1 MPAQGLGLESYA
13 DPDTVRRRSAT
24 WAGLSR
30 ACRHHGYELVPM
42 QGELCA
48 WRDDVERVTGALAPR
63 MRWRIA
69 VGPQVRRVG
78 RAADAGRRERHGTGR
93 RGEGRARLPTSAAL
107 APSSYAYYDAFVAK
121 TRISI
126 SLEQDQAERIRQHAE
141 RASMDVSAY
150 LVHAATRQMAES
162 DAIEEQFAE
171 VDALIARAE
180 RAADGLP
187 AEPTPEP
194 AAELT
199 EQERREVEEALG
211 LVHGRDRQGH
221 RQGHAA

>member
-1 MPAQGLGLESYA
+1 M
-13 DPDTVRRRSAT
+13 
-24 WAGLSR
+24 
-30 ACRHHGYELVPM
+30 
-42 QGELCA
+42 
-48 WRDDVERVTGALAPR
+48 AL
-63 MRWRIA
+63 
-69 VGPQVRRVG
+69 
-78 RAADAGRRERHGTGR
+78 
-93 RGEGRARLPTSAAL
+93 
-107 APSSYAYYDAFVAK
+107 SSYAYYDAFVAK

-141 RASMDVSAY
+141 RAGMDVSAY

-187 AEPTPEP
+187 AEPAPEP

-211 LVHGRDRQGH
+211 LVHGRDRQG
-221 RQGHAA
+221 RRPGHAA

>member
-1 MPAQGLGLESYA
+1 M
-13 DPDTVRRRSAT
+13 
-24 WAGLSR
+24 
-30 ACRHHGYELVPM
+30 
-42 QGELCA
+42 
-48 WRDDVERVTGALAPR
+48 
-63 MRWRIA
+63 
-69 VGPQVRRVG
+69 
-78 RAADAGRRERHGTGR
+78 
-93 RGEGRARLPTSAAL
+93 AR
-107 APSSYAYYDAFVAK
+107 

-141 RASMDVSAY
+141 RAGMDVSAY
-150 LVHAATRQMAES
+150 LVHAAIRQMTES

-187 AEPTPEP
+187 AEPAPEP

-211 LVHGRDRQGH
+211 LVHGRDRH
-221 RQGHAA
+221 DRRPGHAA